1 MEPIEAGLC
10 AGCKHGRT
18 IRNARGGHFQ
28 FCARAKSDP
37 LFNPYPPLPVRVC
50 EGHEEQGRG

>member
-1 MEPIEAGLC
+1 MGLC

-37 LFNPYPPLPVRVC
+37 LFSPYPPLPVRVC
-50 EGHEEQGRG
+50 EGHEERDKG